1 MAVEGSVR
9 AKVLLDRETD
19 SDVRYITVVRHYLG
33 VSTTLIHAGPQLP
46 LAPRES
52 AYVLGVGTLVVLVIG
67 YDVYR
72 KATE

>member
-1 MAVEGSVR
+1 MR
-9 AKVLLDRETD
+9 PKVLLGRETG
-19 SDVRYITVVRHYLG
+19 SDVRSITLIRHQLG
-33 VSTTLIHAGPQLP
+33 VPTTLIHAGPQLP

-52 AYVLGVGTLVVLVIG
+52 AYILGIGTLVVLVIG